1 MTLALL
7 RAAALAALLACA
19 CLTPAAAS
27 RNPDL
32 ASPAIVINLPSRTLE
47 FYAGARLVKVYPI
60 AIGKPSTPTPLGDYT
75 IFEKEVDPW
84 WFPPRT
90 GEVVPSGP
98 HNPLGYR
105 WMGFAPLYGIHGTN
119 APWAIGLAVSNGC
132 IRMHEADVEELFP
145 LVPYGTPVR
154 VTYDRVKV
162 RVGEDGALSLGIY
175 PDIYGYHEVTAAQV
189 RAALAEHGLAG
200 LLTDGE
206 IAATIGEEADRQV
219 AFGRAHRVRVNG
231 KVLVERAVTLKEV
244 LYVPLRPVAAAL
256 GAKVAWEEDA
266 GLARGAKRAVPGRVM
281 GDRVYVTA
289 ADAHALFGG
298 QQVFLAE
305 ENMLAVDVL
314 ALYLNGR
321 PLAGDVQVVDG
332 VLAVPVAAVAE
343 AVGQKVAR
351 GPDGALSVA
360 GTRVPAAMVGGMP
373 YIQLTKV
380 YDVFRAYVY
389 WNQEARTVELTYP
402 FIEKGGTD

>member
-1 MTLALL
+1 MAFL
-7 RAAALAALLACA
+7 RAAALAALLLAWA
-19 CLTPAAAS
+19 SPAPAGAS
-27 RNPDL
+27 LNPDL

-47 FYAGARLVKVYPI
+47 LYAGAKLVKVYPV
-60 AIGKPSTPTPLGDYT
+60 AIGKPSTPTPLGDYA

-119 APWAIGLAVSNGC
+119 APWAIGQAVSNGC
-132 IRMHEADVEELFP
+132 IRMHEADVEELYP

-154 VTYDRVKV
+154 VTYDRAVV
-162 RVGEDGALSLGIY
+162 RVGDDGTLSLGIY
-175 PDIYGYHEVTAAQV
+175 ADVYGCREVTAAAV
-189 RAALAEHGLAG
+189 KDALAGHGLEG

-206 IAATIGEEADRQV
+206 VAAIIAGEADRQV
-219 AFGRAHRVRVNG
+219 VFGRVHRLRVNG
-231 KVLVERAVTLKEV
+231 RVLVERAVTLQEV
-244 LYVPLRPVAAAL
+244 LYVPLGPVAAAL
-256 GAKVAWEEDA
+256 GAKVAWDGDA

-281 GDRVYVTA
+281 GDKVYVAA

-298 QQVFLAE
+298 QQVFLPA
-305 ENMLAVDVL
+305 ENMVAVDVL

-343 AVGQKVAR
+343 AVGQKLAA
-351 GPDGALSVA
+351 GPDGALSVQ
-360 GTRVPAAMVGGMP
+360 GTRVPAALVGGTP

-402 FIEKGGTD
+402 FLVKDGSN